1 MSVKP
6 GSCMAIL
13 FTLATGV
20 LLRLSFK
27 LLPMNRWH
35 SSCTPSGAV
44 DTTSGGN
51 MKRGNGD
58 KKEKRETRS
67 NDPKQEG
74 LENLLY
80 QVLETELGGVQ
91 VYKTAIQC
99 AVNEELRGEWE
110 KYLSETE
117 RHVEIA
123 RGLLEHLELDPE
135 VETPGRAVVRHIG
148 ESLVTAMEK
157 ARASGKPEE
166 AEVVAAECVVHAE
179 TKDHSNWELI
189 GLVAEKS
196 KGDLRKVLREAYDEV
211 EKDEDHHLYHTKGWA
226 RELSIQA
233 LGLPA
238 VLPPPEEEKNVETA
252 IGAARAQN
260 ARGEML

>member
-58 KKEKRETRS
+58 KKDKRETRS

-80 QVLETELGGVQ
+80 Q
-91 VYKTAIQC
+91 
-99 AVNEELRGEWE
+99 
-110 KYLSETE
+110 
-117 RHVEIA
+117 VEIA